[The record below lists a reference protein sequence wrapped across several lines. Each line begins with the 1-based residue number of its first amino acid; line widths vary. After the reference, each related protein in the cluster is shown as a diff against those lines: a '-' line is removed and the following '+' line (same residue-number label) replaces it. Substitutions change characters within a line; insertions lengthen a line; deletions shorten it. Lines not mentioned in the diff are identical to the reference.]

1 MKIDE
6 RSIMGLKSNELHTLC
21 EKEKNRKK
29 CKMPLKSI
37 LAILEREK

>member
-1 MKIDE
+1 MNHHEK
-6 RSIMGLKSNELHTLC
+6 SIMGLKSDELITLC
-21 EKEKNRKK
+21 EKEKTRKK